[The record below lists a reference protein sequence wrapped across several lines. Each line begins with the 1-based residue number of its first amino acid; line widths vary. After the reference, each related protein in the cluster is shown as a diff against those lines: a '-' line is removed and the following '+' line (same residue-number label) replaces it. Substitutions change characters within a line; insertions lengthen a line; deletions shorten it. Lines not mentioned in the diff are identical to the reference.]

1 MENDVA
7 TLPLRL
13 SILDMLHQAIENNI
27 KTEEL
32 VEGILNVINKRDP
45 EQLRE
50 EYRRVVENILDEVRG
65 EEHE

>member
-50 EYRRVVENILDEVRG
+50 EYRRVVENILDEVQG